1 MIADVLLAQVAAE
14 VLALSEQLARLGDG
28 LVARLRD
35 RFPEAHFS
43 ICSDDDTPPGI
54 SPATGNRFCNLY
66 YVDGRNH
73 CLKLTTDA
81 ETATGLLV
89 AMLDPET

>member
-1 MIADVLLAQVAAE
+1 MIAESLLEQVSAEVAA
-14 VLALSEQLARLGDG
+14 LSDQLLRLGDA
-28 LVARLRD
+28 LVGRLRE

-54 SPATGNRFCNLY
+54 SPAAGNPFCNLY

-89 AMLDPET
+89 AVLDQET